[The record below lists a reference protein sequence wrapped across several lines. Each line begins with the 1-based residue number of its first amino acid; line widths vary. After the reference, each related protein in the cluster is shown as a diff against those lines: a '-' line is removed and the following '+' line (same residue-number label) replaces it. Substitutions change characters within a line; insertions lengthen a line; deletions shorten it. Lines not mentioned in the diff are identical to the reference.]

1 MIRNSAIMTFFLV
14 CLLNS
19 TVVASQ
25 EKQLFETG
33 IGHLKQH
40 RYEAAVNVFT
50 ELIETDPDNPD
61 AYKNRGVAYM
71 KLSRYDPA
79 IQDFEKTKQLAPDLK
94 GLHSN
99 LGVAWYYKGEY
110 RKAIENYD
118 QEIALFPDSHYVY
131 FNRAISWAEL
141 KEDEKSFKDIAKTL
155 ALSPDF
161 YLAHCLKG
169 DLYLELGDEKAARA
183 AYEKALT
190 VDPEAEYARN
200 QLETLSPVPVVRET
214 QEIREPRETNVSDTS
229 PREPPAE
236 QLEFSRTEQAET
248 SAPEKTGKKALNDT
262 TAGASEMEKSDA
274 QSPETGIDPEFEIQT
289 GAFQVQEN
297 AYNQLSKL
305 KGLGYDA
312 RILILTRS
320 NNVTWYLVRT
330 GTFFDRKTAKQ
341 AMAKFVKKTGM
352 EAYVRPWNRF

>member
-1 MIRNSAIMTFFLV
+1 MTFFLV

-61 AYKNRGVAYM
+61 VYKNRGVAYM

-118 QEIALFPDSHYVY
+118 QEISLFPDSYYVY

-141 KEDEKSFKDIAKTL
+141 KEDEKSLEDIAKTL

-169 DLYLELGDEKAARA
+169 DIYLEQGDTEAARA
-183 AYEKALT
+183 AYEKAVT
-190 VDPEAEYARN
+190 VDPEAAYAR
-200 QLETLSPVPVVRET
+200 
-214 QEIREPRETNVSDTS
+214 
-229 PREPPAE
+229 E
-236 QLEFSRTEQAET
+236 QLEKLSPATVDRT
-248 SAPEKTGKKALNDT
+248 PE
-262 TAGASEMEKSDA
+262 EKR
-274 QSPETGIDPEFEIQT
+274 PDPEYEIQT

-297 AYNQLSKL
+297 AQNQLTKL

-312 RILILTRS
+312 RILTLTRS

-330 GTFFDRKTAKQ
+330 GTFFDRKAAEQ
-341 AMAKFVKKTGM
+341 AMAEFSSKTGM
-352 EAYVRPWNRF
+352 KAYVRPWNQF